1 MQSPRNTRLNET
13 GMVISV
19 QGTEAQCACEEYWKA
34 LEMKGA
40 LETACKGFLNACE
53 RSEVHMSTERNHKF

>member
-1 MQSPRNTRLNET
+1 MQNPRNTRPSET

-19 QGTEAQCACEEYWKA
+19 QGTEALCVCEEYWKA

-40 LETACKGFLNACE
+40 SETASKGVLNAC
-53 RSEVHMSTERNHKF
+53 